1 MEKESQTTMNI
12 GDVEIPIV
20 TAIIEMDQTTV
31 DEIKNNDVDNV
42 VVQHEPDMTMLT
54 ISGFLNREVHS
65 TQKSLSEQR
74 EQIKNLRDRDFEANT
89 FDYNVYDGLL
99 MIETAQVI
107 ENSLDSAILEEV
119 EIEAWYFPYPKYR

>member
-1 MEKESQTTMNI
+1 MMI
-12 GDVEIPIV
+12 GDIEIPIV
-20 TAIIEMDQTTV
+20 TGIIEMDQTTV

-54 ISGFLNREVHS
+54 ISGFLNEEVHS
-65 TQKSLSEQR
+65 SQKSLDGQR
-74 EQIKNLRDRDFEANT
+74 KDLKQLRETKFESNT

-99 MIETAQVI
+99 MIESAQVI

>member
-1 MEKESQTTMNI
+1 MMI

-20 TAIIEMDQTTV
+20 TGIIEMDQTTV

-54 ISGFLNREVHS
+54 ISGFLNKEVHS
-65 TQKSLSEQR
+65 SQNSLDGQR
-74 EQIKNLRDRDFEANT
+74 KEFKQLRETEFESNT

-99 MIETAQVI
+99 MIESAQVI

>member
-1 MEKESQTTMNI
+1 MMI

-20 TAIIEMDQTTV
+20 TGIIEMDQTTV

-54 ISGFLNREVHS
+54 ISGFLNKEVHS
-65 TQKSLSEQR
+65 SQKTLNEQR
-74 EQIKNLRDRDFEANT
+74 KDLKQLRERDFESNT
-89 FDYNVYDGLL
+89 IDYNVYDGLL
-99 MIETAQVI
+99 MIESAQVI

>member
-1 MEKESQTTMNI
+1 MMI

-20 TAIIEMDQTTV
+20 TGIIEMDQTTV

-54 ISGFLNREVHS
+54 ISGFLNEEVHS
-65 TQKSLSEQR
+65 SGKTLDEQR
-74 EQIKNLRDRDFEANT
+74 KNLKQLREAEFESNT
-89 FDYNVYDGLL
+89 FDYNVYDGFL
-99 MIETAQVI
+99 MIESAQVI

>member
-1 MEKESQTTMNI
+1 MMI

-20 TAIIEMDQTTV
+20 TGIIEMDQTTV

-54 ISGFLNREVHS
+54 ISGFLNEEVHS
-65 TQKSLSEQR
+65 SQKTLDDQR
-74 EQIKNLRDRDFEANT
+74 KDLKELREADFESNT

-99 MIETAQVI
+99 MIESAQVI

>member
-1 MEKESQTTMNI
+1 MNI

-74 EQIKNLRDRDFEANT
+74 EQLKNLRDRDFEANT

>member
-54 ISGFLNREVHS
+54 ISGFLNEEVHS
-65 TQKSLSEQR
+65 SQKSLDGQR
-74 EQIKNLRDRDFEANT
+74 KDLKQLREAEFESNT

-99 MIETAQVI
+99 MIESAQVI